1 MPKEGYRVVTIAD
14 YIYRYLEEF
23 RAKAIRELGT
33 NLSLGDT
40 IWIAL
45 YLADRWLK
53 ENPGQ
58 LAIEIYKVSLVQSLQ
73 HRKQQLNKQATN
85 QLLQ

>member
-14 YIYRYLEEF
+14 YIHQKLEEF
-23 RAKAIRELGT
+23 KAKVIRELGT

-45 YLADRWLK
+45 YLADKWLK
-53 ENPGQ
+53 EHPGQ
-58 LAIEIYKVSLVQSLQ
+58 LGIEMYKLALVQHLQ
-73 HRKQQLNKQATN
+73 YRKQQINKQATN